1 MVKPA
6 APSHLSASSKK
17 LYRQL
22 VADFGLD
29 REPHA
34 LKTLQLAC
42 EALDRGAEARRE
54 LDEHGAVYVD
64 RFGQPKTSPW
74 VQIERDARIG
84 ALRALR
90 ELSLDGSDV
99 ADARPPR
106 IGSGALS

>member
-6 APSHLSASSKK
+6 APSHLSTSSKK

-42 EALDRGAEARRE
+42 EALDRAAEAREVLARE
-54 LDEHGAVYVD
+54 GVIYQN
-64 RFGQPKTSPW
+64 RFGEPRTHPM
-74 VQIERDARIG
+74 VAVERDARVG